1 MFNTRKRFVRRPRR
15 VGLLPWHRMLVVR
28 FGLIL
33 ALSLVAFDLLR
44 PPILEFAMRSL
55 GLDDA
60 GGTAYLAAGT
70 ALSVVVAAALAALLG
85 YVLSRWLTARL
96 TRLSEVAAQ
105 PVADGELP
113 GPFDESGDDEI
124 AIVAGTMNALRKQV
138 EARLQEFSLRDIRR
152 REFIAQ
158 VSHDLRTPLTAQLAC
173 LDRAGLLLE
182 KPDAPLNRKEL
193 RELLAVAK
201 LDADRVHTLAD
212 DLLEIAR
219 LDAGDRLNLEPVPPG
234 ELVRQAA
241 RRLEPLANQR
251 ALEIEVRVTAGLPM
265 LHADGRRLTRAFEN
279 LLRNAIQH
287 ARSEVIVMAVLVG
300 DCIRFEVRD
309 DGRGLPKEADFLE
322 YLRRLSKDVRLAKL
336 AKRRSGPDSAGLGL
350 VVAQRVAE
358 AHSGVVDAYDLR
370 GSGAAF
376 FMDIPVSEES
386 AALDAESEIMA

>member
-1 MFNTRKRFVRRPRR
+1 MRKPRKRSNRRPRK
-15 VGLLPWHRMLVVR
+15 VGLLPWHKMLVFR

-33 ALSLVAFDLLR
+33 ALSLVAFDLVR
-44 PPILEFAMRSL
+44 PPILEFVMRAL

-60 GGTAYLAAGT
+60 GGTAYFAAGT
-70 ALSVVVAAALAALLG
+70 ALSVVVAVALAALLA

-96 TRLSEVAAQ
+96 TRLSEVAGR
-105 PVADGELP
+105 PVQDGELP

-124 AIVAGTMNALRKQV
+124 AIVAGTMNAMRKQV
-138 EARLQEFSLRDIRR
+138 ESRLRELSLRDIRR

-182 KPDAPLNRKEL
+182 KPDGQFNRQEL
-193 RELLAVAK
+193 QELLAVAK

-219 LDAGDRLNLEPVPPG
+219 LDAGDRLTLEPVPPG

-241 RRLEPLANQR
+241 RALEPMASQR
-251 ALEIEVRVTAGLPM
+251 AIEIEVRVTAGLPM

-287 ARSEVIVMAVLVG
+287 ARSEVVVMAVLVG
-300 DCIRFEVRD
+300 DCVRFEVRD
-309 DGRGLPKEADFLE
+309 DGRGLPKEADFLD
-322 YLRRLSKDVRLAKL
+322 YLRRLNKDVRLSKL

-358 AHSGVVDAYDLR
+358 AHNGIVDAYDLR

-376 FMDIPVSEES
+376 FIDIPVPEDRARGETE
-386 AALDAESEIMA
+386 AETMA